1 MKSFLITPLIF
12 LSFAITT
19 VAQKPDK
26 VLARISYAFTHAR
39 DTTQRNNPYTETML
53 LVIGKNASM
62 YTSFDK
68 INRDLD
74 LPIANTEA
82 IRKAPFKPV
91 TLIDYFYF
99 SKENKFY
106 TREKLFTDYIISE
119 EAPKID
125 WKIAKDTANFSGI
138 SCRKAT
144 AYFKG
149 RNWTAWYAPA
159 LPFQSGPWK
168 LNGLPGLIIEA
179 YDEKKE
185 VKFEIIRL
193 SNLQENDDPIEYN
206 RSFYFGS
213 EVKFPPDVKATT
225 RTEFDKLMAAFNKDP
240 KGFVAASAGT
250 SVANIRIG
258 GSTTGVSHKVI
269 NNPIELPEKK

>member
-1 MKSFLITPLIF
+1 MKKTFILLLLTF
-12 LSFAITT
+12 ITT
-19 VAQKPDK
+19 TAFAQKPDK
-26 VLARISYAFTHAR
+26 VLARVSYAFTHTR
-39 DTTQRNNPYTETML
+39 DTTQRSNPYTETML
-53 LVIGKNASM
+53 LVIGKNASV

-91 TLIDYFYF
+91 TVIDHFF
-99 SKENKFY
+99 FVKENKFY
-106 TREKLFTDYIISE
+106 TRQSLFTNYIISE
-119 EAPKID
+119 ETPKIV
-125 WKIAKDTANFSGI
+125 WKIAKDTANLSGI

-144 AYFKG
+144 TYYKG
-149 RNWTAWYAPA
+149 RNWTAWFAPA

-185 VKFEIIRL
+185 VKFEIIRF
-193 SNLQENDDPIEYN
+193 SNLKENDDPVEYK
-206 RSFYFGS
+206 RSFYFS
-213 EVKFPPDVKATT
+213 DEVKFPSDVKATT
-225 RTEFDKLMAAFNKDP
+225 RVEFDKLMSAFNKDP
-240 KGFVAASAGT
+240 KGFVAAAAGT
-250 SVANIRIG
+250 SVANIRVG
-258 GSTTGVSHKVI
+258 GSITGESHKVI